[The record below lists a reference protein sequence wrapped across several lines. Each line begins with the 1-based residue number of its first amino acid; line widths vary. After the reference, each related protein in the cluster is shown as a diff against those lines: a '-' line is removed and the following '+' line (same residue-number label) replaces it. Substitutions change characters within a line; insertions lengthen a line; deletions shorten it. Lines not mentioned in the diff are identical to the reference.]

1 MSHASLRYIFMILP
15 LFLVLAPEASSD
27 FMTEIRKDYENI
39 LSKIIINLENLL
51 SQNNTSSCNL
61 KNNTYH
67 HNSFKNKTI
76 YHLALCLSKMANC
89 SIISSD
95 LKYAMENVSHLTL
108 EILKNGYTVKLQKG
122 RGCPQCRKVS
132 KRSDCTH
139 TLCCVKNLVSALSSW
154 WKKFLYHDYPQG
166 G

>member
-1 MSHASLRYIFMILP
+1 MILP

-27 FMTEIRKDYENI
+27 FMTEIRNDYENI
-39 LSKIIINLENLL
+39 LINIIIHLEKLL
-51 SQNNTSSCNL
+51 SQNSTSSCNL

-67 HNSFKNKTI
+67 HDSFKNKTI
-76 YHLALCLSKMANC
+76 YYLASCLSKMANC

-95 LKYAMENVSHLTL
+95 LKSAMENVSHLTL
-108 EILKNGYTVKLQKG
+108 EILKNGYTVKLHKG
-122 RGCPQCRKVS
+122 RCCPQCRKVS

-139 TLCCVKNLVSALSSW
+139 TLCRVKNLVSALSSW